1 MRFARS
7 MFRGYAGGWATL
19 IGLALCVQYLFFNV
33 ACTASLPSVQ
43 GWFKPHSQPV
53 QFQDGQGPLSHAQS
67 AEILKKLS
75 GSGET
80 NILSRHIALEQAV
93 VGSPLVIGN
102 KVVLLQ
108 DGPATYQA
116 MFAAIRK
123 AKFNINLET
132 YIFEDDDIGR
142 KFADLLINKKNHGV
156 EVNLIYDSVGTIN
169 TPRAF
174 FDRLQ
179 DNGVHLVEFNP
190 VNPLQLKKEW
200 LINKRDHRKLLIIDG
215 QTAFLGGINISGVY
229 SSGSLTKRK
238 KSRSPQ
244 EPAKWRDTHMQI
256 DGPVVAEFQK
266 LFFSTWEKQK
276 GEPLSGRHYFPALK
290 PHGKEV
296 VRAIG
301 SAVDD
306 PYSLIYVTLLSAI
319 INAEEYVHLTN
330 AYFVPDPQLL
340 QALED
345 AARRGVDVKLILPS
359 RTDFWAVFHAG
370 RSYYTELLRAGVK
383 IYERRDA
390 VLHSKTAVVDGV
402 WSCIGSTNLDWR
414 SFLHNDEVN
423 AVVLGPAFGDQMQAM
438 FAADIQESNV
448 IDLPH
453 WQRRSLILR
462 IQERF
467 ARLWQYWL

>member
-1 MRFARS
+1 MHSRHS
-7 MFRGYAGGWATL
+7 IFRGFAGGWATL
-19 IGLALCVQYLFFNV
+19 IAIVLCAQYLFFSV
-33 ACTASLPSVQ
+33 ACSASLPSFHD
-43 GWFKPHSQPV
+43 WAKPHAQPV
-53 QFQDGQGPLSHAQS
+53 QFDDGQGPLSREQS
-67 AEILKKLS
+67 AAILKKL
-75 GSGET
+75 GGAGET

-102 KVVLLQ
+102 KVALLQ

-123 AKFNINLET
+123 AKYNVNLET
-132 YIFEDDDIGR
+132 YIFEDDEIGR
-142 KFADLLINKKNHGV
+142 KFADLLIDKKKQGV

-174 FDRLQ
+174 FDRLK
-179 DNGVHLVEFNP
+179 DSGVHTVEFNP
-190 VNPLQLKKEW
+190 VNPLEVKKEW
-200 LINKRDHRKLLIIDG
+200 LINKRDHRKLLIVDG
-215 QTAFLGGINISGVY
+215 RTAFLGGINISGVY
-229 SSGSLTKRK
+229 SSGSFAKRK
-238 KSRSPQ
+238 KSRSAK

-266 LFFSTWEKQK
+266 LFLGTWEKQK
-276 GEPLSGRHYFPALK
+276 GEPLSGRHYFPVLK
-290 PHGKEV
+290 ANGKEV

-359 RTDFWAVFHAG
+359 HTDFWAVFHAG
-370 RSYYTELLRAGVK
+370 RSYYSELLRAGVK

-390 VLHSKTAVVDGV
+390 VLHSKTALVDGV

-423 AVVLGPAFGDQMQAM
+423 AVVLGPEFGEQMQAM
-438 FAADIQESNV
+438 FIADIEESNV
-448 IDLPH
+448 IDLQH
-453 WQRRSLILR
+453 WQHRSFILR
-462 IQERF
+462 IKERF